1 MVKDGRGAA
10 RPASRM
16 TMASTSPGTRTISGP
31 RAEDSPR
38 ADVYARLSSALA
50 FPDPAFHA
58 RVAAGEWPEE
68 TAAELARL
76 PFRLRTHDLAWP
88 VPDDYDEMQ
97 SEYIRIF
104 QVGGRRGPPCPL
116 HEGQYTRDRGH
127 TLQHAIR
134 FYNYFN
140 FHLAEGV
147 MPDHATVELEFMN
160 HLAGSGVSDQQSL
173 LRAQRD
179 FLKSHLSWLSAL
191 AGRVARTD
199 PPRFYG
205 SLATLTARLVA
216 ADLQFIKT
224 TLGGIRD
231 A

>member
-1 MVKDGRGAA
+1 MVSNS
-10 RPASRM
+10 PE
-16 TMASTSPGTRTISGP
+16 TSTISGP
-31 RAEDSPR
+31 RAENPPR

-58 RVAAGEWPEE
+58 RIADDEWPEE
-68 TAAELARL
+68 TAAELANL
-76 PFRLRTHDLAWP
+76 PYRLRTHDLAWS

-116 HEGQYTRDRGH
+116 HEGQYTRDRSH
-127 TLQHAIR
+127 TLQHVIR
-134 FYNYFN
+134 FYSYFN
-140 FHLAEGV
+140 FNRAEGV
-147 MPDHATVELEFMN
+147 MPDHASVELEFMS
-160 HLAGSGVSDQQSL
+160 HLADGGVSDQQSR

-205 SLATLTARLVA
+205 SLVKLTARLVA
-216 ADLQFIKT
+216 ADQQFIKT

>member
-1 MVKDGRGAA
+1 MV
-10 RPASRM
+10 SN
-16 TMASTSPGTRTISGP
+16 SPGTQTVSGL

-58 RVAAGEWPEE
+58 RIAADEWPEE
-68 TAAELARL
+68 IAAELARL

-88 VPDDYDEMQ
+88 VPDGYDEMQ

-116 HEGQYTRDRGH
+116 HEGQYTRDRSH
-127 TLQHAIR
+127 TLQHVIR
-134 FYNYFN
+134 FYSYFN
-140 FHLAEGV
+140 FHRAESV
-147 MPDHATVELEFMN
+147 MPDHASVELEFMS
-160 HLAGSGVSDQQSL
+160 HLAGGVSDQQSL

-191 AGRVARTD
+191 AGRVARTN

-205 SLATLTARLVA
+205 SLVKLTARLVA
-216 ADLQFIKT
+216 ADQQFIKT

>member
-1 MVKDGRGAA
+1 
-10 RPASRM
+10 
-16 TMASTSPGTRTISGP
+16 MASTSPGTSTTARP
-31 RAEDSPR
+31 RAEDPPR
-38 ADVYARLSSALA
+38 AHVYARLSSALA
-50 FPDPAFHA
+50 FPDPTLHA
-58 RVAAGEWPEE
+58 RVAADQWPEE
-68 TAAELARL
+68 IAAELAAL
-76 PFRLRTHDLAWP
+76 PYRLRTHDLAWS

-104 QVGGRRGPPCPL
+104 QIGGRRGPPCPL

-160 HLAGSGVSDQQSL
+160 HLAGSGVSDQPSL

-179 FLKSHLSWLSAL
+179 FLKSHLSWLAAL
-191 AGRVARTD
+191 AERVTRTD
-199 PPRFYG
+199 PPRFYS
-205 SLATLTARLVA
+205 SLVKLADRFVA